1 MVDVLQYSRLQ
12 IDVFVNPYLY
22 GKERRGWQYSGSS
35 ELTDNVS
42 GLEIDNRK
50 QGVMITYFIFP
61 DLKGTIG
68 KYEMI

>member
-1 MVDVLQYSRLQ
+1 MINVLQHARLQ
-12 IDVFVNPYLY
+12 IDVFVESDLY
-22 GKERRGWQYSGSS
+22 REKGGSWQYSGSS
-35 ELTDNVS
+35 EFTDNVP